1 MSSPFLL
8 TFLIQ
13 FTNLYKPSHIFT
25 YNHVIDEILKK
36 RLQKDL
42 KITLKK
48 S

>member
-1 MSSPFLL
+1 MM
-8 TFLIQ
+8 Q
-13 FTNLYKPSHIFT
+13 FTNLYKPSYFFT
-25 YNHVIDEILKK
+25 SNHVIDEILKK

>member
-1 MSSPFLL
+1 MM
-8 TFLIQ
+8 Q

-48 S
+48 VSIRRYIKMR